1 MTGFDFSNTACNS
14 KVSENSPQEAVLILK
29 RLDFPREVLMEC
41 VNDKIIAS

>member
-14 KVSENSPQEAVLILK
+14 EVSENSHQEAVLIFK
-29 RLDFPREVLMEC
+29 GLDLPREVLMEC